1 MKLTKRYVRDVRDV
15 VVVEVHGKLLG
26 APENV
31 DLFHGLIRSL
41 IDDGNNKI
49 VISLRHTPFADT
61 VGIGMLIGAYTS
73 ARNAGGDL
81 VLSHVSTRI
90 KKILKVTKLLLI
102 FRTYERVEEA
112 VASLSAHAADGA
124 ASVPGYRLSPG
135 GVSRRP
141 V

>member
-26 APENV
+26 SPDNV
-31 DLFHGLIRSL
+31 DHFHGLIRSL

-49 VISLRHTPFADT
+49 VISLRHVPFADSL
-61 VGIGMLIGAYTS
+61 GIGMLIGACAS
-73 ARNAGGDL
+73 ARNSGGEL
-81 VLSHVSTRI
+81 VLSHVNNRI
-90 KKILKVTKLLLI
+90 MKILKVTKLLLI
-102 FRTYERVEEA
+102 FRTYERVEKA

-124 ASVPGYRLSPG
+124 ASVPGIGLSPG
-135 GVSRRP
+135 SVSRRP